1 MTGLILDSKNMI
13 VPEDPAIRPTGL
25 PIVPQLRCA
34 VGNVDYRFGG
44 KTHYIMYMFLEGEK
58 RGAF

>member
-13 VPEDPAIRPTGL
+13 LPEDPAISPAGL

-34 VGNVDYRFGG
+34 VGNVDYRFDG
-44 KTHYIMYMFLEGEK
+44 KSPLYYVYVLG
-58 RGAF
+58 R